1 MRKVRELFRQYDAYA
16 ISTEELH
23 SGLREIFG
31 VPRRMDLEPEDK
43 PVTPGEHYLDA
54 EGLVSVEVED
64 GTGDAWVHVYPEYV
78 GKWSDGAPDSVS
90 IPKAHIAAVARHLFN
105 LVLED

>member
-23 SGLREIFG
+23 SELREIFG

-43 PVTPGEHYLDA
+43 PVEPGEHFVAD
-54 EGLVSVEVED
+54 LVSVEPDAED
-64 GTGDAWVHVYPEYV
+64 VWVHVYPEYV
-78 GKWSDGAPDSVS
+78 GKWSDGSPDSLG
-90 IPKAHIAAVARHLFN
+90 IPKAHVAALARHL
-105 LVLED
+105 LDLED